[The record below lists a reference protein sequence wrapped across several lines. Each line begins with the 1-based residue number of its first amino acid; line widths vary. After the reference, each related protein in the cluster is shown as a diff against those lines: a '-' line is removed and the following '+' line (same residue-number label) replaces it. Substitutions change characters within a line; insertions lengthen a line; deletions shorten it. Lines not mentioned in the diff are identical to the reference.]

1 MIVGEKVARVS
12 DGPVG
17 CTFHNED
24 YAVIFKNT
32 VFRIYDTA
40 GLNESDQGRVPHW
53 KAIQNLYTLIR
64 ELDGVSLLI
73 YCMRGRF
80 KENATV
86 NWNLFNKVICGERVP
101 IIAVV
106 TGLEGREDP
115 DDWWREDHRK
125 AFRKNKIDPRDVCCV
140 VSFPGRSGGIYQVAR
155 QAA

>member
-24 YAVIFKNT
+24 YAVIIKNT

-86 NWNLFNKVICGERVP
+86 NWNLLNKVI
-101 IIAVV
+101 
-106 TGLEGREDP
+106 
-115 DDWWREDHRK
+115 
-125 AFRKNKIDPRDVCCV
+125 
-140 VSFPGRSGGIYQVAR
+140 
-155 QAA
+155 